1 MVHKIIGTNI
11 FIQTSQAGINLFN
24 AQEKDIQEYSEILNY
39 IIVLNRKLSNSI
51 ESASKES
58 EKESCRI
65 IESCK
70 TDMLFGFLIF

>member
-58 EKESCRI
+58 EKRSCRI

>member
-58 EKESCRI
+58 EKRI
-65 IESCK
+65 LSH
-70 TDMLFGFLIF
+70 F

>member
-58 EKESCRI
+58 CRI

>member
-39 IIVLNRKLSNSI
+39 NSSLSF
-51 ESASKES
+51 ELTTK
-58 EKESCRI
+58 K
-65 IESCK
+65 
-70 TDMLFGFLIF
+70 

>member
-24 AQEKDIQEYSEILNY
+24 AQEKDIREYSEILNY

-51 ESASKES
+51 EVLQMNLK
-58 EKESCRI
+58 KESCRI

>member
-39 IIVLNRKLSNSI
+39 IIVLNRKLSNL
-51 ESASKES
+51 K
-58 EKESCRI
+58 KESCRI

>member
-39 IIVLNRKLSNSI
+39 IIVLNRKLSNS
-51 ESASKES
+51 
-58 EKESCRI
+58 CRI